1 MTVVEYASLG
11 SKERKTLR
19 YEGTGLKGKRKISK
33 RNDNEAPEVHATI
46 AVTTYLS
53 LYIVIIIG
61 YIRDFL
67 RKLNLFKS
75 AVKDVSSHA
84 AHQGGGVGCVTLM
97 CELATTYPLTCLY
110 LMLIAFWFSLGHSK

>member
-1 MTVVEYASLG
+1 MVQPGSTVNATMTVVEYASLG

-19 YEGTGLKGKRKISK
+19 YEGTEVRGKRKIRK
-33 RNDNEAPEVHATI
+33 RNDNEAPEVHAAI

-75 AVKDVSSHA
+75 AVKDVSSHVCTSS
-84 AHQGGGVGCVTLM
+84 HLERGCV
-97 CELATTYPLTCLY
+97 CGCV
-110 LMLIAFWFSLGHSK
+110 